1 MGFLKSLL
9 AGLMFIGIY
18 TSPSSGGELTADL
31 GLESNLFAERA
42 LTKGPGQLTGS
53 ASLSFEYYIERYE
66 QNEQII
72 IAPFARVD
80 LEDGK
85 RSHADLRE
93 FYWQKSVSDFEF
105 QLGFRRVFWGVT
117 ELVHLVDIINQTDLV
132 ENIDGEDKLGQPMIQ
147 SNWMSGYG
155 TFSFY
160 WLPYFR
166 ERTFPGT
173 DGRLRPSVPIDQDNA
188 TYESDEEQW
197 HQDWALRWINTL
209 GQFDIGLAYF
219 NGTERQPVFVPRVST
234 DGSLSLRPHYRQ
246 TSRLSLDMLMV
257 SGGWLLKSEVL
268 TAKTSDKREA
278 AFATG
283 FEYTLVGVAGSR
295 YDLGLLAEY
304 LYDDRGR
311 SFTPF
316 EHDLFLGSRL
326 ALNDI
331 GGTAVLAGA
340 IIDTE
345 SGSMVSIVELERR
358 LSDWWSIE
366 MEARLFGKQ
375 DAKDLL
381 YDLRDD
387 SFMRMLIVR
396 HW

>member
-219 NGTERQPVFVPRVST
+219 NG
-234 DGSLSLRPHYRQ
+234 LN
-246 TSRLSLDMLMV
+246 
-257 SGGWLLKSEVL
+257 
-268 TAKTSDKREA
+268 RE
-278 AFATG
+278 
-283 FEYTLVGVAGSR
+283 
-295 YDLGLLAEY
+295 
-304 LYDDRGR
+304 
-311 SFTPF
+311 
-316 EHDLFLGSRL
+316 
-326 ALNDI
+326 
-331 GGTAVLAGA
+331 
-340 IIDTE
+340 
-345 SGSMVSIVELERR
+345 
-358 LSDWWSIE
+358 
-366 MEARLFGKQ
+366 
-375 DAKDLL
+375 
-381 YDLRDD
+381 DLR
-387 SFMRMLIVR
+387 
-396 HW
+396 